1 MKGRRKTTSIRLPDE
16 LMGRIRVAAEERDLS
31 VNCLYGATPQLACDH
46 GCQPTIT
53 HEHASALTREM
64 FGIEES

>member
-31 VNCLYGATPQLACDH
+31 VNWLIVKATEEFMDRLIPAD
-46 GCQPTIT
+46 
-53 HEHASALTREM
+53 EVRLTRD
-64 FGIEES
+64 

>member
-16 LMGRIRVAAEERDLS
+16 LMGRIRVAA
-31 VNCLYGATPQLACDH
+31 
-46 GCQPTIT
+46 IT